1 MIVYFEEHVLTLDVK
16 VRLLGVFRGLAGKD
30 QLQLR
35 LESATVKE
43 VIQAMAEAF
52 PTETKTML
60 IDGGLNDPQLNA
72 LILLNGREIS
82 VLKGLETAVSEGDE
96 ITLIPVVHGG

>member
-1 MIVYFEEHVLTLDVK
+1 LTLNVK
-16 VRLLGVFRGLAGKD
+16 VRLLGVFRELAGKD
-30 QLQLR
+30 KLQLR
-35 LESATVKE
+35 LESATIKG
-43 VIQAMAEAF
+43 VIQAVVEVLPAE
-52 PTETKTML
+52 TRSTL
-60 IDGGLNDPQLNA
+60 VDRGLDDPQLNA

>member
-1 MIVYFEEHVLTLDVK
+1 MALNVK

-30 QLQLR
+30 LLQLR
-35 LESATVKE
+35 LESATVRG
-43 VIQAMAEAF
+43 VIQAVSEAL
-52 PTETKTML
+52 PTETAATV
-60 IDGGLNDPQLNA
+60 IDRGLDDSQLNA

-82 VLKGLETAVSEGDE
+82 VLEGLETIVSEGDE